1 MAKNGAL
8 SIRNPVPKLHFC
20 SRSIS
25 DATFHWFIY
34 SAAVQVANTLAAF
47 QCNSAHKLK
56 SSALNDV
63 TNAVAVMCISK
74 KKKKKKKIASAMWR
88 LTNAKLIHL
97 AGMCQL
103 TEWFSLGF
111 VRFYPAL
118 SSIAS
123 ALLDRKS
130 WFMRYLPRA
139 ESCGIRFATWCEIE
153 PQPFL
158 CKSWHGAGWR
168 VGEGWWGGWI

>member
-1 MAKNGAL
+1 
-8 SIRNPVPKLHFC
+8 
-20 SRSIS
+20 
-25 DATFHWFIY
+25 
-34 SAAVQVANTLAAF
+34 
-47 QCNSAHKLK
+47 
-56 SSALNDV
+56 
-63 TNAVAVMCISK
+63 
-74 KKKKKKKIASAMWR
+74 MWR